1 LGLLGALIPVALEP
15 VVELSTSPPPLR
27 CDDPELLGAP
37 ELLLFWVWA
46 EAKPVEIMRT
56 AAAIEAVDFLIG
68 YRFLPVVVN
77 D

>member
-1 LGLLGALIPVALEP
+1 MLGALIPVAPEL
-15 VVELSTSPPPLR
+15 VVVTSPPPLR
-27 CDDPELLGAP
+27 CGDPELLGAP
-37 ELLLFWVWA
+37 ELSQFRLWA